1 MPPGFLKHDS
11 LCPTV
16 PSILPLPL
24 QNKRASK
31 NPTALLRPAHCTGT
45 DCGGLQMGTQL
56 LVFGI
61 VDGSLQGLESGGPG
75 QIG

>member
-11 LCPTV
+11 LCPAI

-24 QNKRASK
+24 QNKRANK
-31 NPTALLRPAHCTGT
+31 NPTTLPRPVHFIGT
-45 DCGGLQMGTQL
+45 DHGGLQMGMQL
-56 LVFGI
+56 LVSGI
-61 VDGSLQGLESGGPG
+61 VDGSLQSLESSGPG